1 MSKTSNETYLNNF
14 LKHIAYRNT
23 SSENTDESYKTDITQ
38 FLDYLEGEDLLNLD
52 AMIGYQYLNALYE
65 LNYASTTVSR
75 KVSALRSFM
84 KFMQMNYGAL
94 ENPFSDITIRQTKKR
109 LPEFLMFSEL
119 ETLIHSCD
127 ESHLGLRNRCIIEL
141 MYACGLRASEL
152 VNITLDDI
160 DLENRTLKVIGKGD
174 KERHLFFYQGLV
186 EPLKKYI
193 EHVRPDLLKKSR
205 NDMLFVANSGKPLS
219 VRGLQYILK
228 TQGES
233 ANLRTK
239 LHPHI
244 LRHTF
249 ATHLLDNGASLRV
262 VQSLLGHESIST
274 TQVYTHVSMDRIK
287 KSYEEAMEN
296 VKI

>member
-1 MSKTSNETYLNNF
+1 MSKISNEIYLNNF

-23 SSENTDESYKTDITQ
+23 SSENTDESYKIDISQ
-38 FLDYLEGEDLLNLD
+38 FLDYLEDEDLLNLD

-65 LNYASTTVSR
+65 LNYASSTVSR

-94 ENPFSDITIRQTKKR
+94 ENPFNDITIRQTRKR

-119 ETLIHSCD
+119 EALVDSCD
-127 ESHLGLRNRCIIEL
+127 ETHLGLRNRCIIEL
-141 MYACGLRASEL
+141 MYATGVRASEL
-152 VNITLDDI
+152 VGVTLDDL
-160 DLENRTLKVIGKGD
+160 DLNSRTLKVVGKGD
-174 KERHLFFYQGLV
+174 KERHLFFYEGLV
-186 EPLKKYI
+186 NPLRKYLAS
-193 EHVRPDLLKKSR
+193 VREDLMK
-205 NDMLFVANSGKPLS
+205 NNQHDYLFVANSGKPLS

-228 TQGES
+228 TQGET

-274 TQVYTHVSMDRIK
+274 TQVYTHVTMDRIK
-287 KSYEEAMEN
+287 KSYEEAMKN

>member
-1 MSKTSNETYLNNF
+1 MSKTSNEIYLNNF

-23 SSENTDESYKTDITQ
+23 SSENTDESYKIDISQ
-38 FLDYLEGEDLLNLD
+38 FLDYLEDEDLLNLD

-65 LNYASTTVSR
+65 LNYASSTVSR

-94 ENPFSDITIRQTKKR
+94 ENPFNDITIRQTRKR

-119 ETLIHSCD
+119 EALVDSCD
-127 ESHLGLRNRCIIEL
+127 DTHLGLRNRCIIEL
-141 MYACGLRASEL
+141 MYATGVRASEL
-152 VNITLDDI
+152 VGVTLDDL
-160 DLENRTLKVIGKGD
+160 DLNSRTLKVVGKGD
-174 KERHLFFYQGLV
+174 KERHLFFYEGLV
-186 EPLKKYI
+186 NPLRKYLAS
-193 EHVRPDLLKKSR
+193 VREDLMK
-205 NDMLFVANSGKPLS
+205 NNQHDYLFVANSGKPLS

-228 TQGES
+228 TQGET

-274 TQVYTHVSMDRIK
+274 TQV
-287 KSYEEAMEN
+287 
-296 VKI
+296 